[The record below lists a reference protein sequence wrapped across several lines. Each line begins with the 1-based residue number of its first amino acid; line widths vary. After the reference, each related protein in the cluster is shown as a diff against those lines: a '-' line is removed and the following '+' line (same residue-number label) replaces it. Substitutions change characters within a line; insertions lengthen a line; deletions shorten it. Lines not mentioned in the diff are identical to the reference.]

1 MIKGVV
7 AVGERRKRPE
17 KQKKG
22 KKERGGREKRVGAK
36 GQSCWSTFRP
46 RAKARCARRAINGAL
61 VRVLKACC
69 CCCFKNLEVSTRNSD
84 DYPNLKENFKH

>member
-1 MIKGVV
+1 MPRGEERRLCSVIKGVV
-7 AVGERRKRPE
+7 AVGERRKQLE

-22 KKERGGREKRVGAK
+22 KRERERETGGGREKRVGAK

-61 VRVLKACC
+61 VRVLKGC
-69 CCCFKNLEVSTRNSD
+69 CCCF
-84 DYPNLKENFKH
+84 